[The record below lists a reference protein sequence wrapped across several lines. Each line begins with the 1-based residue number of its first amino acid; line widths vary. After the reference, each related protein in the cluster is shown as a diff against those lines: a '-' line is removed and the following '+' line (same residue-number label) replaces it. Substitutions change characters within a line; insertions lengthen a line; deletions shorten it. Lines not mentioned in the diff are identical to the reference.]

1 MLRLAGVMHLA
12 AISAG
17 TLLDTGP
24 IPDASMKRA
33 VMLVDFLD
41 GYALGIHTDAA
52 GGGPSG
58 V

>member
-1 MLRLAGVMHLA
+1 MHLA